1 MEMPE
6 PGFGG
11 RRERNKLD
19 KLRRIK
25 AAARELFIA
34 KGFDEATTREI
45 AAAAGVGVGTVFTY
59 AQNKRDLL
67 FLIANDELEEI
78 ARAGEAGIDPA
89 ASCLA
94 NLLAFFGLHYAFYG
108 RQPVLSRMM
117 LREMTF
123 YDSGHQA
130 SRFQQIRERN
140 IRNVGRIVALAAEA
154 GTLRTREKPAVV
166 GWIAFCIFQVELRRW
181 LTTRQS
187 LSAGMAEL
195 EHALRIFMQGL
206 APTPKAFRP
215 ARSRAAPRGAPRG
228 PGKI

>member
-1 MEMPE
+1 MDMPDT
-6 PGFGG
+6 GFGG
-11 RRERNKLD
+11 QRERNKLD

-25 AAARELFIA
+25 GAARDLFIA

-45 AAAAGVGVGTVFTY
+45 ASDAGVGVGTVFTY
-59 AQNKRDLL
+59 AENKRDLL

-78 ARAGEAGIDPA
+78 ARSGEAGIDPE

-94 NLLAFFGLHYAFYG
+94 NLVAFFGLHYAFYG

-123 YDSGHQA
+123 YDSGRQA

-154 GTLRTREKPAVV
+154 GTLRGKEKPDFI

-181 LTTRQS
+181 LTTRES
-187 LSAGMAEL
+187 LSTGMAQL
-195 EHALRIFMQGL
+195 ERALRAFMQGL
-206 APTPKAFRP
+206 EPTPAAF
-215 ARSRAAPRGAPRG
+215 RAAPKNPAGRAR
-228 PGKI
+228 KAR